1 MSALPLLGGDPM
13 TSTLEPPRSRT
24 GQPPAIRR
32 VARLVTA
39 IALGLIVAAC
49 GGAASPDIPTE
60 PPTSLPSPLPTDL
73 TGGTTA
79 CIDAATMDLLSQMQA
94 PDADIEAIL
103 AANKDQL
110 ISGLAAFEPPDQ
122 VTGSWR
128 DDLVAA
134 LEAGDMAAAADQ
146 VTAITTAGVTL
157 SAC

>member
-1 MSALPLLGGDPM
+1 M
-13 TSTLEPPRSRT
+13 TSTFEPPRIRSDQARPT
-24 GQPPAIRR
+24 RR
-32 VARLVTA
+32 VASLVAA
-39 IALGLIVAAC
+39 IVLGVAVAAC
-49 GGAASPDIPTE
+49 GGAASPEIPTGL
-60 PPTSLPSPLPTDL
+60 PTSLPSSLPTDL

-110 ISGLAAFEPPDQ
+110 ISGLEAFEAPDQ

-134 LEAGDMAAAADQ
+134 LEAGDMATAADQ
-146 VTAITTAGVTL
+146 VTAITTAGITL